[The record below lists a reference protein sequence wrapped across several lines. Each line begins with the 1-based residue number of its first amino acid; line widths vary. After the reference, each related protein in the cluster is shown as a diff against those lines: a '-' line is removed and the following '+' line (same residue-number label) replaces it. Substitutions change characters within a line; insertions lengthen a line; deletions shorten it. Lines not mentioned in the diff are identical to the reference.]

1 MKNNGYSLI
10 ELVVVIAILGTLLGI
25 AGLSGKAWL
34 DRYRVEGQTKEMFTD
49 LMNARASAMQKNRM
63 YFVNFA
69 GTQYTIYEDTNPGPD
84 GDCLPDA
91 ADRLVMQ
98 KNTQYPT
105 VPALGGSATSFS
117 FDRNGLVSLATTT
130 EAGTLH
136 FDSGSGPACDCIKL
150 FPTRI
155 LIGKWSGGNCVA
167 Q

>member
-1 MKNNGYSLI
+1 MKDNGYSLI

-25 AGLSGKAWL
+25 AGLSGKMWL

-84 GDCLPDA
+84 GDGSLDA
-91 ADRLVMQ
+91 ADRPMMQ

-136 FDSGSGPACDCIKL
+136 FDSGAGPACDCVKL
-150 FPTRI
+150 FATRI